1 MVDGPRRFAVI
12 DCEDLPHWNGHA
24 RFWLAPLARP
34 GETWDVF
41 RAWAGELPAEPADY
55 DAVVITGSHHSVNDP
70 EQGWLEPL
78 FELVRRATGEPGGP
92 RVLGAC
98 FGLQV
103 AARAL
108 GGRVEPNPVGRF
120 VFGTERV
127 SIDPAFHAA
136 FTGAG
141 AGARGPSEATLF
153 SSHGEQATLL
163 PPGAR
168 ALGRSATAE
177 HEIFAIEDRLLAV
190 QFHAELTREAFLEL
204 ILPRLRANGRLAPEH
219 EAIALAAI
227 DATVDSA
234 AFLQIFRRWLDRPR
248 SW

>member
-1 MVDGPRRFAVI
+1 MPRFAVI

-24 RFWLAPLARP
+24 RYWIGPLARP
-34 GETWDVF
+34 GDTWDRY
-41 RAWAGELPAEPADY
+41 RAWAGELPADPAAY

-78 FELVRRATGEPGGP
+78 FELVRRAVGEPRGP

-108 GGRVEPNPVGRF
+108 GGQVEPNPVGHF

-127 SIDPAFHAA
+127 TIDPAFHDE
-136 FTGAG
+136 FTGAP
-141 AGARGPSEATLF
+141 GPAEVTLL
-153 SSHGEQATLL
+153 SSHGEQATRL

-168 ALGRSATAE
+168 ALGRSATSA
-177 HEIFAIEDRLLAV
+177 HEIFAIADRLLAV
-190 QFHAELTREAFLEL
+190 QFHAELTREALLEL
-204 ILPRLRANGRLAPEH
+204 ILPRLRENARLAPDH
-219 EAIALAAI
+219 EARALAGL
-227 DATVDSA
+227 DGTVDSA
-234 AFLQIFRRWLDRPR
+234 AFLATFRRFLERPR

>member
-1 MVDGPRRFAVI
+1 MKRFAVI

-24 RFWLAPLARP
+24 RYWLGPLARE
-34 GETWDVF
+34 GETWNVYRPF
-41 RAWAGELPAEPADY
+41 AGELPDDPTAY
-55 DAVVITGSHHSVNDP
+55 DGIVITGSHHSVNDP
-70 EQGWLEPL
+70 EQGSWLEPL
-78 FELVRRATGEPGGP
+78 FELVRRAVGEPRGA

-108 GGRVEPNPVGRF
+108 GGRVEPNPVGHF

-127 SIDPAFHAA
+127 SIDRAFHDD
-136 FTGAG
+136 FTGAP
-141 AGARGPSEATLF
+141 GPEVATML

-168 ALGRSATAE
+168 VLGRSATAD
-177 HEIFAIEDRLLAV
+177 HEIFALEDRLLAV
-190 QFHAELTREAFLEL
+190 QFHAELTRDALL
-204 ILPRLRANGRLAPEH
+204 DHILPRLRAGERLAPDL
-219 EAIALAAI
+219 EARAVAAL
-227 DATVDSA
+227 DGTVDSA
-234 AFLQIFRRWLDRPR
+234 AILATFRRWLDRPR

>member
-1 MVDGPRRFAVI
+1 MPPRRFAVL

-24 RFWLAPLARP
+24 RFWLTPLVRP
-34 GETWDVF
+34 GESWEVF
-41 RAWAGELPAEPADY
+41 RAWAGELPADPFAY
-55 DAVVITGSHHSVNDP
+55 DGVVITGSHHSVNDDS
-70 EQGWLEPL
+70 QGWLAPL
-78 FELVRRATGEPGGP
+78 FELVRRAVGEPGGP

-108 GGRVEPNPVGRF
+108 GGRVEGNPVGRF
-120 VFGTERV
+120 IFGTERV
-127 SIDPAFHAA
+127 AIDPAFHDDV
-136 FTGAG
+136 AG
-141 AGARGPSEATLF
+141 APGPAEATLF

-168 ALGRSATAE
+168 ALGRSATAD

-190 QFHAELTREAFLEL
+190 QFHAELTREALLEL
-204 ILPRLRANGRLAPEH
+204 ILPRLRENARLAPEH
-219 EAIALAAI
+219 EATALAAL
-227 DATVDSA
+227 DGTVDSA
-234 AFLQIFRRWLDRPR
+234 AFLEVFRRWLDRPR